1 MLKWNNFFFFFY
13 QLCIIVGHH
22 TKLWYTQITNIQYII
37 CLHYITDV
45 VIISIFYNYNCLICN
60 EAYTRVFVRC
70 FSEHLQK
77 MWIHEMKRKKK
88 STSKDDNSIVYLV
101 YHSIVMIDRRWMK
114 RENYPVLENVQHMT
128 GRAIVG
134 V

>member
-1 MLKWNNFFFFFY
+1 MLFWTSPENVNSWNE
-13 QLCIIVGHH
+13 
-22 TKLWYTQITNIQYII
+22 K
-37 CLHYITDV
+37 
-45 VIISIFYNYNCLICN
+45 
-60 EAYTRVFVRC
+60 
-70 FSEHLQK
+70 
-77 MWIHEMKRKKK
+77 KKK